1 MSTDWLET
9 SYIRMKKAGPPQ
21 EPIITLSEDEDVTAE
36 KNVEKSLTSAVKEM
50 RDKALF
56 PEDCSQ
62 ETLIGVCMSVYFPK
76 LCVTVLLVPDWYFL
90 EDNSLTLISC
100 VFFLMKATEIPEMIV
115 LKFWLS
121 G

>member
-1 MSTDWLET
+1 M
-9 SYIRMKKAGPPQ
+9 
-21 EPIITLSEDEDVTAE
+21 
-36 KNVEKSLTSAVKEM
+36 EKSLTSAVKEM

-76 LCVTVLLVPDWYFL
+76 LCVTLLLVPDWYFL

-100 VFFLMKATEIPEMIV
+100 VFFFNEGNRNSRNDCVEVLAQWLVQGHNHNTLLRISSIFQLKAFKIV
-115 LKFWLS
+115 P
-121 G
+121 